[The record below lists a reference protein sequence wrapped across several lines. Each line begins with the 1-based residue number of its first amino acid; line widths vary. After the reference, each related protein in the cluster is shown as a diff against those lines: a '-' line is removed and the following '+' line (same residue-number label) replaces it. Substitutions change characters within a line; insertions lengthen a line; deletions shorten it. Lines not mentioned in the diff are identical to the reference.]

1 MDIIK
6 VGDVLDFTIIG
17 LDTERRRISLSRKS
31 GAGTHSA
38 TKTGGGA
45 AAKQTSTGNAGSA
58 PRDGGVSGG
67 KKKVTVVKKQDFNA
81 HDDGLMYNPFAEAFK
96 KR

>member
-38 TKTGGGA
+38 AKTGGGA

-58 PRDGGVSGG
+58 PRDG
-67 KKKVTVVKKQDFNA
+67 KKRPVVVKKQSFSA
-81 HDDGLMYNPFAEAFK
+81 SDDGLMYNPFAEAFK
-96 KR
+96 KKR